1 MSTFRTLCVFCGS
14 SPGKN
19 PAYLAG
25 ARATGV
31 ALAQQEIGLIYGGG
45 GLGLMGAS
53 ARAALE
59 HGGRVVG
66 IIPKPLMDREGIDLE
81 VTELIVVRSM
91 HERKRTMASM
101 SDGFVALP
109 GGFGTFEE
117 VCEMITW
124 TQLGIHAKPMGL
136 LNIDGFYDPLLAQFQ
151 RAVTDGFIQEGFYR
165 SISVAETP
173 EDLLKKMQEATLP
186 PPVVSLWEEE
196 S

>member
-1 MSTFRTLCVFCGS
+1 MRTFRSICVFCGS

-19 PAYLAG
+19 PRYLA
-25 ARATGV
+25 AAQETGV
-31 ALAQQEIGLIYGGG
+31 HLANQGIQLVYGGG
-45 GLGLMGAS
+45 GLGLMGATAKS
-53 ARAALE
+53 ALDAGS
-59 HGGRVVG
+59 HVIGV
-66 IIPKPLMDREGIDLE
+66 IPKPLMDREGIALD
-81 VTELIVVRSM
+81 VSELVVVGSM
-91 HERKRTMASM
+91 HERKRKMASM
-101 SDGFVALP
+101 SDGFIALP

-165 SISVAETP
+165 SISVADTP
-173 EDLLKKMQEATLP
+173 EDLLKKMQEAALP